1 MIEDTCLEM
10 DFPPATAGDIAVNNL
25 ESACQQSWSRSWQE
39 PERPGI
45 AEYIVEQEQLAAQ
58 FLGDMGALDRLG
70 TLVNQLAR
78 VDGESARTA
87 LIHAQVA
94 AMTHRF
100 AEAKMHLGQAG
111 VRAVLPDAANRLYL
125 SIDQACGTRLE
136 AVLEARRRTAAGT
149 GRLEDL
155 VPLGAL
161 LADLGE
167 FDEADRIYQ
176 RALSE
181 YQEVS
186 PFAVAW
192 VCFQLGVLWGELV
205 PETQS
210 SRAAQW
216 YRKAIEYL
224 PCYVKARVHLA
235 EIYTH
240 DRRTGDAEAVLLPAL
255 ASGDPE
261 VYWRLADVMV
271 AMERFAD
278 AEGQMQAAR
287 SGFEVL
293 LGKHLLAF
301 ADHGAE
307 FYFGSGNNA
316 VKAFELARINVANRP
331 TLRAFEQAYATAVHV
346 GESDLAS
353 EILATAGK
361 RWGATAVFQLSP
373 LASVALKT
381 SKMMPN
387 RSTELQLTSNDL
399 PNHGEVTS

>member
-10 DFPPATAGDIAVNNL
+10 DFPLATAGDIAVNNL
-25 ESACQQSWSRSWQE
+25 ESARHQSWSRFWQE

-87 LIHAQVA
+87 LINAQVA

-100 AEAKMHLGQAG
+100 AEAKVHLGHAG
-111 VRAVLPDAANRLYL
+111 VREVFPDAANRLSL

-136 AVLEARRRTAAGT
+136 GVLEARRRIAAEA

-161 LADLGE
+161 HADLRE

-176 RALSE
+176 RALRE
-181 YQEVS
+181 YQDIS

-192 VCFQLGVLWGELV
+192 LCFQLGVLWGELV

-210 SRAAQW
+210 GRAVYW

-235 EIYTH
+235 EIYLQYE
-240 DRRTGDAEAVLLPAL
+240 RTEDAEALLIPAVS
-255 ASGDPE
+255 SGDPE
-261 VYWRLADVMV
+261 VSWRLADVMF
-271 AMERFAD
+271 AMGRFAN
-278 AEGQMQAAR
+278 AEAQMQAAR

-293 LGKHLLAF
+293 LGKYLLAF

-307 FYFGSGNNA
+307 FYSASGNDA
-316 VKAFELARINVANRP
+316 GRAFELASVSLANRP
-331 TLRAFEQAYATAVHV
+331 TLRAFELAYATAVGAGV
-346 GESDLAS
+346 SDVAGD
-353 EILATAGK
+353 ILAAAKK
-361 RWGATAVFQLSP
+361 RWAASPSFVYRPWQQMIDVLTLSTIRGG
-373 LASVALKT
+373 VRVR
-381 SKMMPN
+381 MEN
-387 RSTELQLTSNDL
+387 
-399 PNHGEVTS
+399 

>member
-1 MIEDTCLEM
+1 MINDRYLEI
-10 DFPPATAGDIAVNNL
+10 DFPPATAGDIAVSNL
-25 ESACQQSWSRSWQE
+25 ESVRQQSWSRFWQD

-45 AEYIVEQEQLAAQ
+45 AESIVEQEQLAAQ
-58 FLGDMGALDRLG
+58 FLGDLGALDRLG

-94 AMTHRF
+94 AITHRF
-100 AEAKMHLGQAG
+100 AEARRHLGQAG
-111 VRAVLPDAANRLYL
+111 ARAGLPVAANRLSL
-125 SIDQACGTRLE
+125 SIDQACGTRLK
-136 AVLEARRRTAAGT
+136 AVLEARRSAAAGA

-167 FDEADRIYQ
+167 SDEADRIYQ
-176 RALSE
+176 RAISE
-181 YQEVS
+181 YQDVS

-192 VCFQLGVLWGELV
+192 VCLQLGVLWEELV
-205 PETQS
+205 PERQS

-235 EIYTH
+235 EIYAH
-240 DRRTGDAEAVLLPAL
+240 DGRTEDAEALLLPAM

-261 VYWRLADVMV
+261 VYWRLADVMT
-271 AMERFAD
+271 ATERFAD

-287 SGFEVL
+287 TGFEVL

-307 FYFGSGNNA
+307 FYSGSGNNA
-316 VKAFELARINVANRP
+316 MKAFELAKINLANRP
-331 TLRAFEQAYATAVHV
+331 TLRAFEQAYAIAVKV
-346 GESDLAS
+346 GETDLAS
-353 EILATAGK
+353 EILATAGN
-361 RWGATAVFQLSP
+361 RWGATVAFQQSV
-373 LASVALKT
+373 LASVALR
-381 SKMMPN
+381 SIIMPDC
-387 RSTELQLTSNDL
+387 ST
-399 PNHGEVTS
+399 V